1 MATRFVRVDRETPML
16 LPPDLREWVPADHLV
31 HFIMDA
37 VEQLDL
43 RNARVNEVGSGSAQY
58 PPAMML
64 GLLIYSYAT
73 GVFGS
78 RRIEHTTFDSV
89 PVRLLCGDTH
99 PDHDTICAFR
109 RHNHELV
116 ARGFAQVLE
125 LAARCGVLKVGDIT
139 VAIDGTKIL
148 ANASKHAAVSYG
160 RAGEQLQQVELEIAQ
175 LMAKAHE
182 EDNRP
187 LQDGL
192 TVQDELARR
201 HARKAKLA
209 QARADMEAR
218 AFAQAQAKR
227 PPRSGPPAAPP
238 PPRPPAPK
246 APINFTDPDSRIM
259 KAGSGAHFE
268 QAYNAQAAVEVNT
281 RLIVGQRVSPAPNDK
296 EQLAPTLATV
306 ALPGVAVKEV
316 LVDSGFVSEAA
327 VQGIEHDADGQP
339 TGRQVLAPVGR
350 IRHGR
355 TVADLEKC
363 DDPPAPPPDAP
374 LLERLAH
381 RTATRAGRERYKLR
395 QQTIEPV
402 FGIIKAALGFRCFRL
417 RGLGQVAHEWTLV
430 TLAYNLRRLHRL
442 GARLAAG

>member
-1 MATRFVRVDRETPML
+1 ML

-31 HFIMDA
+31 HFIMEA
-37 VEQLDL
+37 VEQLDV
-43 RNARVNEVGSGSAQY
+43 RTARVNERGSGSAQY

-116 ARGFAQVLE
+116 ACGFAQVLE

-139 VAIDGTKIL
+139 VAIDGTKVL

-175 LMAKAHE
+175 LLAKADQ

-192 TVQDELARR
+192 TVQEELARR
-201 HARKAKLA
+201 HARKAKLT

-227 PPRSGPPAAPP
+227 PTRNDPPAE

-246 APINFTDPDSRIM
+246 AQINFTDPDSRIM

-268 QAYNAQAAVEVNT
+268 QAYNAQAAVEVDS
-281 RLIVGQRVSPAPNDK
+281 RLIVGQRVSQAPNDK

-306 ALPGVAVKEV
+306 AIPEVNVNEV

-327 VQGIEHDADGQP
+327 VQEIEHDADGQT
-339 TGRQVLAPVGR
+339 TGRQVLAPTGR

-355 TVADLEKC
+355 TVADLEKR
-363 DDPPAPPPDAP
+363 DDPPAPPADAP
-374 LLERLAH
+374 FLERLAH
-381 RTATRAGRERYKLR
+381 RTANRAGRERYKLR

-402 FGIIKAALGFRCFRL
+402 FGIIKAALGFRRFHL
-417 RGLGQVAHEWTLV
+417 RGLGQVTHEWTLV
-430 TLAYNLRRLHRL
+430 TLAYNLRRLHHL
-442 GARLAAG
+442 GARLAPA

>member
-1 MATRFVRVDRETPML
+1 MATRFVTVDRETPML
-16 LPPDLREWVPADHLV
+16 LPPDLREWVPVDHLV
-31 HFIMDA
+31 HFMMDA

-43 RNARVNEVGSGSAQY
+43 RTARVNERGSGSEQY

-64 GLLIYSYAT
+64 CLLIYSYAT

-109 RHNHELV
+109 RHNRELV
-116 ARGFAQVLE
+116 ACGFAQVLE

-139 VAIDGTKIL
+139 VAIDGTKVL

-160 RAGEQLQQVELEIAQ
+160 RAGEQLQQVEVEIAQ
-175 LMAKAHE
+175 LMAKADA

-192 TVQDELARR
+192 TVQDELTRR
-201 HARKAKLA
+201 HARKAKLT

-218 AFAQAQAKR
+218 AFARAQAER
-227 PPRSGPPAAPP
+227 AAAGDTPCEPP
-238 PPRPPAPK
+238 PPPPAPK
-246 APINFTDPDSRIM
+246 AQINFTDPDSRIM

-281 RLIVGQRVSPAPNDK
+281 RLIVGQRVSQAPNDK
-296 EQLAPTLATV
+296 EQLVPTLATV
-306 ALPGVAVKEV
+306 AAAGLAVTEV

-327 VQGIEHDADGQP
+327 VQGIEHDPHGQS

-350 IRHGR
+350 IHHGR
-355 TVADLEKC
+355 TVADLEQR
-363 DDPPAPPPDAP
+363 DDPPPPLPNAPF
-374 LLERLAH
+374 LQRLAH

-395 QQTIEPV
+395 QQTVEPV
-402 FGIIKAALGFRCFRL
+402 FGIIKAALGFRRFHL
-417 RGLGQVAHEWTLV
+417 RGLGLVAHEWTLV
-430 TLAYNLRRLHRL
+430 TLAYNLQRLHRL
-442 GARLAAG
+442 GARLTPA